1 MALLLTLFGQQAEG
15 RAFQSKAAQVVITN
29 KTGKDCYFQPEG
41 TPGYTAVTPDAQGRQ
56 IFNIDLQAPAYYQ
69 YMDGKQRFYSIYLT
83 PGSQTEI
90 TESAAGVAIEGDH
103 ASINS
108 FINANRFFGEHE

>member
-15 RAFQSKAAQVVITN
+15 RAFKVKAAQVVITN

-83 PGSQTEI
+83 PGSPNRDYRKRRR
-90 TESAAGVAIEGDH
+90 SRH
-103 ASINS
+103 RRRPCINQQLYQCKPL
-108 FINANRFFGEHE
+108 FGEHE